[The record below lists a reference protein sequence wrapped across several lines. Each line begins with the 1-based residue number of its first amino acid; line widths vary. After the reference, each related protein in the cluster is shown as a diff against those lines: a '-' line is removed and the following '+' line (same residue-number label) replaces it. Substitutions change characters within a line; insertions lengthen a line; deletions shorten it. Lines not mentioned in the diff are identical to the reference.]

1 MRKLIL
7 AMRIFKNQPR
17 AHQSRA
23 KTNIGKRHLSL
34 VFASSLKKEDG
45 AAALITAVIFISLVL
60 MTGIVIDLG
69 RLQMETS
76 DLQTSAD
83 AAAYAAAA
91 VLPAAESDT
100 AKYAEAV
107 NLAESYA
114 VKNGHS
120 VDHVASIS
128 LGNPVGGQFTTVSVQ
143 LESEVDYLFGKL
155 LGLESKMVS
164 KRASAGLQV
173 INKSTQ
179 MVPLGITSDNL
190 LNTIAY
196 NGAQDVIIKYGA
208 GDGTTG
214 FYGAL
219 DLDGVKGGG
228 ANDYTQWLNYGYYGY
243 IEVGDMLYTEPGNM
257 DGPTQTAFTDRYNRC
272 THFSGLGGC
281 TTEHFDTDCPRV
293 IYIIVYDQISKDS
306 VEVRGFAPFILTG
319 LTADGEIIASLTDV
333 QFKSGQTAAP
343 DATSINYGLYSIKL
357 IE

>member
-1 MRKLIL
+1 MSKDRDSLQRNVGRIIMRKT
-7 AMRIFKNQPR
+7 MRKN
-17 AHQSRA
+17 
-23 KTNIGKRHLSL
+23 
-34 VFASSLKKEDG
+34 EEG
-45 AAALITAVIFISLVL
+45 AAALITAVIFISLV
-60 MTGIVIDLG
+60 MITGIVIDMG
-69 RLQMETS
+69 RLHMETS
-76 DLQTSAD
+76 ELQTSAD

-91 VLPAAESDT
+91 VLPVAESDT
-100 AKYAEAV
+100 VKYAEAV
-107 NLAESYA
+107 SLAETYA
-114 VKNGHS
+114 LKNGHS
-120 VDHVASIS
+120 ASHVSSVS
-128 LGNPVGGQFTTVSVQ
+128 LGTSVGGQFTSVSVE
-143 LESEVDYLFGKL
+143 LESEVDYLFGKV
-155 LGLESKMVS
+155 LGLESKVVS
-164 KRASAGLQV
+164 KKASAGLQV

-196 NGAQDVIIKYGA
+196 NGAQNVIIKYGA
-208 GDGTTG
+208 GDGETG

-272 THFSGLGGC
+272 THFSGQGGC

-306 VEVRGFAPFILTG
+306 VVVRGFAPFILTG
-319 LTADGEIIASLTDV
+319 LTADGEIIASLVDV
-333 QFKSGQTAAP
+333 QFRSGQTDVP
-343 DATSINYGLYSIKL
+343 DATSINYGLYAVKL